1 MRFPTINPWIAIL
14 CLPILMA
21 CGNLMDLVADP
32 AVQDSLKM
40 TAESA
45 ATGNWVGTLW
55 GLGGT
60 VAAVCAYK
68 KIKKGSSSPKLEQ
81 T

>member
-1 MRFPTINPWIAIL
+1 VNYLLP
-14 CLPILMA
+14 LPILLLPGCA
-21 CGNLMDLVADP
+21 GFMDVLSDP
-32 AVQDSLKM
+32 GVQDGLKL

-68 KIKKGSSSPKLEQ
+68 KIKKKGSSSPS
-81 T
+81 